1 MERFGTVWN
10 GLERFGTVWNGLERF
25 GTVWNGL
32 EQKTLKTFN
41 NQEALS

>member
-25 GTVWNGL
+25 GTVWN
-32 EQKTLKTFN
+32 EKTLKTFN